1 MNSESL
7 IGCSVGFTPLK
18 RLSVCVQL
26 KARKSSFCDGGPNR
40 RWSVSASLSLSQQL
54 LQASVSEHRHSRPA
68 PPHPAALMFLAMNR
82 DVKHLQAASCEG
94 FMRCASIIFLL
105 ITHRSDPGLIIAWNS
120 ETDQI
125 WQLCMY
131 FLYVCHK
138 HLPWWLACVQ
148 RTSKNEF
155 EFIFQLLS
163 TRRYNENN
171 KNNRIIITECVE
183 VIETLKEP
191 LKTL

>member
-18 RLSVCVQL
+18 RLNVCVQL
-26 KARKSSFCDGGPNR
+26 KARKSSVCDGGPNR

-54 LQASVSEHRHSRPA
+54 LQASVSEHRHGRPA
-68 PPHPAALMFLAMNR
+68 PSHPAALMFLAMNR

-148 RTSKNEF
+148 RTSKNLSLSSF
-155 EFIFQLLS
+155 SNFFLRGVTMRTTKTTVSSLQSVSKLL
-163 TRRYNENN
+163 
-171 KNNRIIITECVE
+171 K
-183 VIETLKEP
+183 P
-191 LKTL
+191 LKNL